1 MYLFGDYHTHTIYSR
16 HGHGKSTIMDNA
28 LVAKNKGLKQIGISD
43 HGYNHKLFSVRRNQ
57 IFDIRKEIDAIKSF
71 IDFDILLSIE
81 ANLISCDGDI
91 DLNQNDFDKFD
102 YVMCGFHRYVKF
114 KSFKDKY
121 KLLYKNIFNKIFKRK
136 DEKQKEINTIAMLKM
151 LDKYNINV
159 ITHLGCNFPVDVLR
173 VAKKAV
179 QKGTLIELNG
189 KRINFTSYEIDEMV
203 KMGVKFI
210 LNSDAHISKNV
221 GEVDNGLAL
230 VIKNKIPLEQ
240 VVNLNKDISYFKK
253 NIK

>member
-28 LVAKNKGLKQIGISD
+28 LMAKNKGLKQIGISD
-43 HGYNHKLFSVRRNQ
+43 HGFNHKFFGVKRNQ
-57 IFDIRKEIDAIKSF
+57 ILNIRKEIDAIKNF

-91 DLNQNDFDKFD
+91 DLNENDFEKFD
-102 YVMCGFHRYVKF
+102 YVMVGFHRFVKF
-114 KSFKDKY
+114 KSFKDKF
-121 KLLYKNIFNKIFKRK
+121 KLLYKNLLNIVLKRK
-136 DEKQKEINTIAMLKM
+136 DDKQKEINTIAMLKM
-151 LDKYNINV
+151 LDKYKIDV
-159 ITHLGCNFPVDVLR
+159 ITHLGYYFPVDVLR
-173 VAKKAV
+173 VAEKAV
-179 QKGTLIELNG
+179 KKGTLIELNG
-189 KRINFTSYEIDEMV
+189 KRINFTDYEINQMV

-221 GEVDNGLAL
+221 GEVDNGLAM